1 MQQKIAKHQEEIQD
15 LKSQNSQLE
24 VSFYSFV
31 SQEKTFFNFPCVTLF
46 LTYSTYIISPL
57 PHLFPFLPSVHF
69 FLSPF
74 FFTIQLHHLSTSI
87 HTFLFLFSLL
97 LHLPFASSSPYPSDT
112 PFPLLSRFPLKLPGK
127 TVFLCAGPDS
137 AAGEGQVHG
146 RPDPWPAREQLQS
159 GHWLRSGARDSG
171 KRITPGLLLSN
182 SSLITGSDLEL

>member
-112 PFPLLSRFPLKLPGK
+112 PFPPLSRFPLKLPGK
-127 TVFLCAGPDS
+127 TVCYVQA
-137 AAGEGQVHG
+137 QI
-146 RPDPWPAREQLQS
+146 RQLEKAKS
-159 GHWLRSGARDSG
+159 MGVL
-171 KRITPGLLLSN
+171 TPGLLGSN
-182 SSLITGSDLEL
+182 SSLVTGSDLELETQVR